1 MKHQNL
7 ILSWAF
13 DKNLGDGY
21 SNSFKTLKEIVW
33 GMFIDLH
40 ENGILVSL
48 RFFLS
53 LART

>member
-1 MKHQNL
+1 MNHQNL

-13 DKNLGDGY
+13 DKNLRDGY

-33 GMFIDLH
+33 GMFTDFH
-40 ENGILVSL
+40 ENDILASL